1 MDQDGLEQAQE
12 RFARMSI
19 AAAVVASEA
28 PLEEREGAWL
38 DVVNIFGTIYSKL
51 EQAAKATPEATKWFA
66 KRRAERKSDP
76 LLQYMHQAR
85 NAGEHSIVRSA
96 GKAEF
101 AVQGTVTGSGG
112 MLGLAFDSA
121 GRPYGVSDGMGD
133 VKVFEQEIL
142 LHAARNRGV
151 NYRPPQEHRGQ
162 KIEAHTAKDIAPLV
176 VAYADEMLS
185 EARGLCPPIED

>member
-76 LLQYMHQAR
+76 LLQYMHPQDVPM
-85 NAGEHSIVRSA
+85 GSA
-96 GKAEF
+96 
-101 AVQGTVTGSGG
+101 TVWAMSKCSNRKSSFT
-112 MLGLAFDSA
+112 
-121 GRPYGVSDGMGD
+121 PP
-133 VKVFEQEIL
+133 EIG
-142 LHAARNRGV
+142 A
-151 NYRPPQEHRGQ
+151 
-162 KIEAHTAKDIAPLV
+162 
-176 VAYADEMLS
+176 
-185 EARGLCPPIED
+185 